1 MKFTTIGNAKK
12 LTGLSYLGGVNI
24 SQKIVKSQ
32 KVDKVMTY
40 CLYLAPA
47 KTSGYNVCP
56 FSTPECRK
64 GCLATS
70 GRAKVEL
77 LSGINNIQNCRINK
91 TKLFFEQ
98 QTFFMD
104 WLIAEITAYQ
114 RKAIKEGMGFAVR
127 LNGTSDIEFEN
138 ILVNGKNVFEIFPNI
153 IFYDYT
159 KIVSRIKKQLPT
171 NYKLTLSYT
180 GRNTNECIEYLNN
193 GGTVAMVFNTKTLPE
208 TWNGFRIID
217 ADISDARFKDAKG
230 TIAGLKWKNIANKQ
244 ANIEVKNSIFC
255 IQENDANCKW

>member
-1 MKFTTIGNAKK
+1 MKFTTISNAKK

-127 LNGTSDIEFEN
+127 LNGTSDIAFED
-138 ILVNGKNVFEIFPNI
+138 ILINGKNVFELFPNI
-153 IFYDYT
+153 IFY
-159 KIVSRIKKQLPT
+159 I
-171 NYKLTLSYT
+171 
-180 GRNTNECIEYLNN
+180 
-193 GGTVAMVFNTKTLPE
+193 
-208 TWNGFRIID
+208 
-217 ADISDARFKDAKG
+217 
-230 TIAGLKWKNIANKQ
+230 NK
-244 ANIEVKNSIFC
+244 
-255 IQENDANCKW
+255 